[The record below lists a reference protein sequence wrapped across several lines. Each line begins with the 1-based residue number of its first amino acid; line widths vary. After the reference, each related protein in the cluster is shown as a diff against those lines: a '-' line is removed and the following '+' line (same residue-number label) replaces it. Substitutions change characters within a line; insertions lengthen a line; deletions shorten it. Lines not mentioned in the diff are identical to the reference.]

1 MALRLTMSSDWEVV
15 LPDGEIVELGGTVE
29 ETAGYDLRGV
39 MIGSE
44 GTFGIVT
51 KAIVRLTRNPQA
63 YQTALAVFET
73 NGRCFKR
80 GFNNYR

>member
-1 MALRLTMSSDWEVV
+1 MSLAGPIEEAL
-15 LPDGEIVELGGTVE
+15 
-29 ETAGYDLRGV
+29 GYDLRGL

-63 YQTALAVFET
+63 YYTMLVDLKRLMMLLVRYQT
-73 NGRCFKR
+73 
-80 GFNNYR
+80 